1 MGTPTPWK
9 GAVLILE
16 CQCPAPFPLRQLGH
30 ASLCGALYV
39 AYISQDEVLG
49 NYMFCALFRS
59 HLLLAVP
66 RSGKLAFE
74 IVAIIGL
81 NDVQMD
87 EADNGKGKP
96 IMGTRPWAHN

>member
-1 MGTPTPWK
+1 M
-9 GAVLILE
+9 LSLR
-16 CQCPAPFPLRQLGH
+16 CQCPAPFALRQLGH

-39 AYISQDEVLG
+39 AYQSKDEVLG
-49 NYMFCALFRS
+49 NYMFCALFKA

-81 NDVQMD
+81 DGVQLD
-87 EADNGKGKP
+87 NADNGKG
-96 IMGTRPWAHN
+96 